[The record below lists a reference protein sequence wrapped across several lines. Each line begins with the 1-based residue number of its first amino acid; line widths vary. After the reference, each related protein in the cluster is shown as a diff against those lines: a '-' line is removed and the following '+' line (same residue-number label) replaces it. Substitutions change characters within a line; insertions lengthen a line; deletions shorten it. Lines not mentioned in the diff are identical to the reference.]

1 MSNGMGLQ
9 LQQRTDL
16 ALTAELR
23 QAIAMLALSATEVQ
37 DLVAQEVGDNPCL
50 EFEDHADA
58 TPRELVAAEQPL
70 GGESKEADGWQTGT
84 EDGSGQW
91 AVRDEGA
98 GGVLGGDFTTGS
110 GGGGN
115 GQDEDSD
122 GWLNRVANEETLQ
135 AHLLRQF
142 EAIVP
147 KGTAEGVRLRVAGYF
162 LIEALDDAGYL
173 RVTVAE
179 VAAQL
184 RLSEDVVDDARA
196 ILQTMDPPGI
206 GARDLA
212 ECLRLQLHARG
223 QMEVVMEVCLAHL
236 DKVGARDWAGLA
248 RLAGTDPEEIRLAVA
263 EIVQC
268 NPKPAS
274 AWTAEFGG
282 PLRVESVV
290 PDVLVAEATGDDP
303 GEAGALSGWRVALN
317 GAAFPK
323 LMALHP
329 RDMVGQGGAG
339 RAQQAAQKYI
349 AERHARAK
357 WLIGALE
364 QRASTTLAV
373 AKAALSRQRPFLEA
387 GAEFLQPLT
396 LREVAGAVGVH
407 ESTVSRVVSGK
418 FMQTPWGVLPMKM
431 LFASGVAS
439 SGGHVGVAAH
449 SVQAMIKRFVAAEN
463 PQRPLSDEQLVLAL
477 KAEGVDVA
485 RRTVAKYR
493 GVLNIPG
500 TAERRVRKVS

>member
-50 EFEDHADA
+50 EFEDRADA

-70 GGESKEADGWQTGT
+70 GGESKEADGWQIGT

-263 EIVQC
+263 EIVRC

-274 AWTAEFGG
+274 AWT
-282 PLRVESVV
+282 RS
-290 PDVLVAEATGDDP
+290 
-303 GEAGALSGWRVALN
+303 
-317 GAAFPK
+317 
-323 LMALHP
+323 
-329 RDMVGQGGAG
+329 
-339 RAQQAAQKYI
+339 
-349 AERHARAK
+349 
-357 WLIGALE
+357 
-364 QRASTTLAV
+364 
-373 AKAALSRQRPFLEA
+373 
-387 GAEFLQPLT
+387 
-396 LREVAGAVGVH
+396 
-407 ESTVSRVVSGK
+407 
-418 FMQTPWGVLPMKM
+418 
-431 LFASGVAS
+431 
-439 SGGHVGVAAH
+439 
-449 SVQAMIKRFVAAEN
+449 
-463 PQRPLSDEQLVLAL
+463 
-477 KAEGVDVA
+477 
-485 RRTVAKYR
+485 
-493 GVLNIPG
+493 
-500 TAERRVRKVS
+500 